1 MAKRFLGFTPEQR
14 GKILPE
20 LAGMQEDEQRKVIAS
35 NPAYQQKL
43 GNATEQ
49 AMRILNPEPVKARG
63 GMFMAGT
70 QPISQLDPNQIQ
82 KIQSLTLGQQITL
95 FVLELIN
102 LRQLIRM

>member
-49 AMRILNPEPVKARG
+49 AMRILNPEPVKANEGVYVRG
-63 GMFMAGT
+63 SVTGGQAVIT
-70 QPISQLDPNQIQ
+70 QQTHSVEVF
-82 KIQSLTLGQQITL
+82 QSSD
-95 FVLELIN
+95 V
-102 LRQLIRM
+102 